1 MSYSTT
7 NYLTASISLN
17 LYISRKLNN
26 MKEARM
32 IKKERN
38 DWMKMYHK
46 MLKGLETMI
55 DMQKQVKDM
64 MKIVVETNTMM
75 MEMEDTI
82 LKASVNN
89 RVLNAMNIAG
99 VLEDL
104 RYLIQSK
111 MENQIFQIQ
120 QMLANELET
129 YKGRGNA
136 YVDDHI

>member
-7 NYLTASISLN
+7 NYLIASISLN

-64 MKIVVETNTMM
+64 MKIVVETNTIM

>member
-1 MSYSTT
+1 
-7 NYLTASISLN
+7 
-17 LYISRKLNN
+17 
-26 MKEARM
+26 M

-38 DWMKMYHK
+38 DWIKMYHK

>member
-1 MSYSTT
+1 
-7 NYLTASISLN
+7 
-17 LYISRKLNN
+17 
-26 MKEARM
+26 
-32 IKKERN
+32 
-38 DWMKMYHK
+38 MKMYHK